1 MNISGN
7 FNTQAM
13 MFLLM
18 YIREKDA
25 ERLTSDVAITIDAT
39 KCSE

>member
-18 YIREKDA
+18 YIREKDT
-25 ERLTSDVAITIDAT
+25 ERLTSGVTVAIDAT
-39 KCSE
+39 ECSE